1 MVALGV
7 LLAGLTGVG
16 SWAFGYPFLT
26 SSFTYVSL
34 PVIGKFEL
42 ATAMLFDTGV
52 FLTVVGSTLLML
64 ANLGKLSLLDDK
76 RENA

>member
-1 MVALGV
+1 M
-7 LLAGLTGVG
+7 
-16 SWAFGYPFLT
+16 
-26 SSFTYVSL
+26 SL

-76 RENA
+76 REDA

>member
-1 MVALGV
+1 
-7 LLAGLTGVG
+7 
-16 SWAFGYPFLT
+16 
-26 SSFTYVSL
+26 
-34 PVIGKFEL
+34 
-42 ATAMLFDTGV
+42 MLFDTGV

>member
-1 MVALGV
+1 
-7 LLAGLTGVG
+7 G
-16 SWAFGYPFLT
+16 SWVFDYPFLT

-52 FLTVVGSTLLML
+52 FLTVVGATLLML